1 VRNQKKVMTRAD
13 HVAMAAHV
21 VQGQMGNG
29 GGCRQVEQGLIKTE
43 LGWGENKALTKRK
56 KQ

>member
-1 VRNQKKVMTRAD
+1 MTRAD